1 LVHSVHL
8 LDLQARI
15 FGLGT
20 KDHRPL
26 AFNEEEPEMNLN
38 LWLPVLHF
46 VELGVMGLGVVFL
59 AVCDRYI
66 QRQ

>member
-1 LVHSVHL
+1 
-8 LDLQARI
+8 
-15 FGLGT
+15 
-20 KDHRPL
+20 
-26 AFNEEEPEMNLN
+26 MNLN